1 MEIRIDT
8 PIGKAPLFCQFDG
21 QCQPQPAYLQLN
33 ANGYVFADY
42 SGDTGGGVPASVWHG
57 VDRRIR
63 LNPTVSGHALRQ
75 YMGGEEFR
83 ALLERYYAGAD
94 DEWDGSNRVGKATDD
109 ALAALEQIESD
120 CGDLECVN
128 IFSADDWIEY
138 ATREELTQHGG
149 DFSKYAEYLDGLCEI
164 DQIVE
169 GGAAAI
175 AKALEEKF
183 AEEDE

>member
-57 VDRRIR
+57 VDRRIALR
-63 LNPTVSGHALRQ
+63 PTVSGKALRE
-75 YMGGEEFR
+75 YLGSEEFR
-83 ALLERYYAGAD
+83 ALLDRYYAGAGD
-94 DEWDGSNRVGKATDD
+94 KWDGSNFVGTASDD
-109 ALAALEQIESD
+109 ALEALNQIEQD
-120 CGDLECVN
+120 ADNLECVN
-128 IFSADDWIEY
+128 IFSADDWVEY
-138 ATREELTQHGG
+138 ATREELAQHGG
-149 DFSKYAEYLDGLCEI
+149 DFSKYAEYLDGLCDI

>member
-1 MEIRIDT
+1 MEIRISLPEGKT
-8 PIGKAPLFCQFDG
+8 PVLRQYDG
-21 QCQPQPAYLQLN
+21 QCQPQPAYIQID
-33 ANGYVFADY
+33 ADGFVFADY
-42 SGDTGGGVPASVWHG
+42 SGEIGNAIPMSVWHN
-57 VDRRIR
+57 VDRRIG
-63 LNPTVSGHALRQ
+63 LSPTVSGYALRQ

-128 IFSADDWIEY
+128 VFDADDWTEY
-138 ATREELTQHGG
+138 ATREELAQHGG
-149 DFSKYAEYLDGLCEI
+149 DFSKYAEYLYGLCDA
-164 DQIVE
+164 DQDVN
-169 GGAAAI
+169 GGVSAI